1 MQNDPV
7 QRSPAQKP
15 STSLRGTG
23 VSVSYGAR
31 RIVHGVDVALV
42 PGGVTAL
49 IGPNGSG
56 KTTLL
61 RGMCRL
67 AEAEG
72 EVALDDVDIT
82 RFSPRSFAQRLTIL
96 AQQRPTPTGL
106 TVAEVVELGRHPH
119 RGRFRRA
126 DPAGAEAVDRALAL
140 AGLAEL
146 AHRPVTELSGGQLQR
161 VWLATC
167 LAQQTDVL
175 LLDEPTTF
183 LDLKHQMDL
192 LDLIRDLADVH
203 RLTVGVVLHDLEQ
216 AADIADHVVLLQ
228 EGAVVAAGPPP
239 QVMTSERLSQVYGV
253 PIHTAPLP
261 DGGLAVRAQ
270 RAGRGGQAGRDGRAG
285 ADIPTAQGLP
295 IPA

>member
-1 MQNDPV
+1 MMG
-7 QRSPAQKP
+7 A
-15 STSLRGTG
+15 SLQAEKL
-23 VSVSYGAR
+23 SVSYGAR
-31 RIVHGVDVALV
+31 RIVHGVDVDLL

-67 AEAEG
+67 AETQG
-72 EVALDDVDIT
+72 QVSLDGADISSL
-82 RFSPRSFAQRLTIL
+82 SPRRFAQRLTIH

-119 RGRFRRA
+119 RGRLRRG
-126 DPAGAEAVDRALAL
+126 DSDGAEAVERALVL
-140 AGLAEL
+140 TELEDL

-183 LDLKHQMDL
+183 LDLKHQMSL

-203 RLTVGVVLHDLEQ
+203 GLTIGVVLHDLEQ

-228 EGAVVAAGPPP
+228 EGAVLAAGAPEH
-239 QVMTSERLSQVYGV
+239 VMTPARLSDVYGV
-253 PIHTAPLP
+253 PIDVAPMP
-261 DGGLAVRAQ
+261 GGGLSVRA
-270 RAGRGGQAGRDGRAG
+270 RRSRRRGAAAEATASAGREARAE
-285 ADIPTAQGLP
+285 ALP
-295 IPA
+295 VPA

>member
-1 MQNDPV
+1 M
-7 QRSPAQKP
+7 
-15 STSLRGTG
+15 
-23 VSVSYGAR
+23 SVSYGAH
-31 RIVHGVDVALV
+31 RIVHGVDVDLL

-67 AEAEG
+67 AQSEG
-72 EVALDDVDIT
+72 EVSLDDVDIACL
-82 RFSPRSFAQRLTIL
+82 SPRSFAQRVTVL

-126 DPAGAEAVDRALAL
+126 DPGGAEAVERALVL
-140 AGLAEL
+140 CGLEEL
-146 AHRPVTELSGGQLQR
+146 QHRPVTELSGGQLQR

-183 LDLKHQMDL
+183 LDMKHQMSL
-192 LDLIRDLADVH
+192 LDLIRDLSDVH
-203 RLTVGVVLHDLEQ
+203 GLTVGVVLHDLEQ

-228 EGAVVAAGPPP
+228 EGEVLAAGAPAH
-239 QVMTSERLSQVYGV
+239 VMTSQRLSEVYGV
-253 PIHTAPLP
+253 PIDVAPMP
-261 DGGLAVRAQ
+261 GGGLAVRAQ
-270 RAGRGGQAGRDGRAG
+270 RAGRRRAAGG
-285 ADIPTAQGLP
+285 TAPPARRPAPAVHVP

>member
-1 MQNDPV
+1 MENDPA
-7 QRSPAQKP
+7 QRNPAQKP
-15 STSLRGTG
+15 STSLRGSG
-23 VSVSYGAR
+23 VSVSYGAQR
-31 RIVHGVDVALV
+31 VVHGVDVELV

-67 AEAEG
+67 VDADG
-72 EVALDDVDIT
+72 EVALDDVDISS
-82 RFSPRSFAQRLTIL
+82 FSPRSFAKRLTIL

-119 RGRFRRA
+119 RGRFRRT
-126 DPAGAEAVDRALAL
+126 DPGGTAAVDGALAL
-140 AGLAEL
+140 AGLEEL
-146 AHRPVTELSGGQLQR
+146 MHRPVSELSGGQLQR

-183 LDLKHQMDL
+183 LDLRHQMSL

-239 QVMTSERLSQVYGV
+239 QVMTSELLSQVYGV
-253 PIHTAPLP
+253 PIHVAPLP

-270 RAGRGGQAGRDGRAG
+270 RAGRRGRAG
-285 ADIPTAQGLP
+285 IDVPAAQRLP